1 MNLYIKIFQTVIFLF
16 SESFFITWFNDWIY
30 IYTKNYN
37 TTFRYNKKK
46 ISKHLKLLKF
56 FKFKINL
63 EASWFFI
70 NDMVGKMSL
79 LYPLR
84 RRMPP
89 CFYMKLKNN
98 SYALSFCRSYF
109 LTVSVNVWSLLC
121 FLSCSIF
128 FLNFW
133 KFWVRLVTS
142 IKTFIR
148 FYNINFVRTSLIP
161 KVPQKKKTFCKRKKK
176 IALAIDF

>member
-1 MNLYIKIFQTVIFLF
+1 MNLYIKIFQTLIFLF

-89 CFYMKLKNN
+89 CFYTKLKNN

-109 LTVSVNVWSLLC
+109 FYRFSERLESAL
-121 FLSCSIF
+121 F
-128 FLNFW
+128 FILFNFFHFW
-133 KFWVRLVTS
+133 KFWVRSVTS

-148 FYNINFVRTSLIP
+148 FYNINFVRT
-161 KVPQKKKTFCKRKKK
+161 
-176 IALAIDF
+176 

>member
-1 MNLYIKIFQTVIFLF
+1 MYFFSTKPHVLPTNYFVCFSNLIMFVMPWICTSKSFKPYF
-16 SESFFITWFNDWIY
+16 SYFRKVFFITWFNDWIY

-84 RRMPP
+84 RRMPS
-89 CFYMKLKNN
+89 CFYTKLKNN

-109 LTVSVNVWSLLC
+109 FTVSVNVWSLLC
-121 FLSCSIF
+121 FLFCSIF
-128 FLNFW
+128 FTSENFEY
-133 KFWVRLVTS
+133 VLLPRLKLLSVFT
-142 IKTFIR
+142 T
-148 FYNINFVRTSLIP
+148 
-161 KVPQKKKTFCKRKKK
+161 
-176 IALAIDF
+176 

>member
-1 MNLYIKIFQTVIFLF
+1 MFLKLDYVCNALNLYIKIFQTVIFLF

-109 LTVSVNVWSLLC
+109 FLPFQWTFGVCSVF
-121 FLSCSIF
+121 FLFIF
-128 FLNFW
+128 FIL
-133 KFWVRLVTS
+133 L
-142 IKTFIR
+142 
-148 FYNINFVRTSLIP
+148 
-161 KVPQKKKTFCKRKKK
+161 K
-176 IALAIDF
+176 ILSTLCYLD